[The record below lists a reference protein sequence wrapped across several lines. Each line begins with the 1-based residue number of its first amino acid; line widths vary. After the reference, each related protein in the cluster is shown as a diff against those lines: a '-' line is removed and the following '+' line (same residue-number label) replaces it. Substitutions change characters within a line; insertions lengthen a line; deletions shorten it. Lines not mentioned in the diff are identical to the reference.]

1 MLHETVLYLLF
12 IGFFSFFHTREKYDS
27 FLSFVLMAFTG
38 LIFAFFL
45 MDWHVLTDSAQTF
58 ILNQSQDGHINLDI
72 VSSKQN
78 YVLIFPF
85 FVNTLLALMNNQI
98 FKYEQHKKYKL
109 SLFVLNLTS
118 FIFLIAG
125 NNFIQLMTFV
135 FIIDI
140 ISQILISDANA
151 AKRYSIYNLVADM
164 GLFLVLAMLQGKLTN
179 LDVGNISHYYETGHH
194 RDFIMFVVMI
204 SLSIKFGLFLFQGYW
219 LDLKTAKFHNLYFL
233 PYLSTPMAALILFI
247 KFYPLLVVSPSFLP
261 LLNTIII
268 LSMVWGSLGALFNRQ
283 LKEKFVYCNMLGIA
297 FLVKSLET
305 ADFVWNM
312 NFSYVLMCLFVFNL
326 CLYYLHYEIDR
337 GHAKNKPAIYV
348 ILLMMLLNLVSIIS
362 LGSQLVITDNI
373 LWLLSFAFI
382 LLLVTAHL
390 FVFVV
395 PKLQSKTPPI
405 LLDFQSVPVMLLSG
419 SLLLWLCFEAISN
432 SWCIWLAL
440 AAFVGLLF
448 ILSFRIIK
456 LSDLLYFKIQ
466 NIDLFSFVYEKCIIL
481 PIKRAGV
488 LFNILVDLIFLER
501 TLWPFISTLN
511 TYIIKSYR
519 YITRLGIIYCLLSS
533 LVGVLMAIYFFK

>member
-1 MLHETVLYLLF
+1 MLHETILYLLF

-27 FLSFVLMAFTG
+27 FFSFVFMAFAC
-38 LIFAFFL
+38 LVFAFFL
-45 MDWHVLTDSAQTF
+45 MDWHVLSDSAQVF
-58 ILNQSQDGHINLDI
+58 VLNRSHEGHVNLDI

-140 ISQILISDANA
+140 LSQILISDANA
-151 AKRYSIYNLVADM
+151 AQRYSVYNLVADM
-164 GLFLVLAMLQGKLTN
+164 GLFLVLSMLQGKLPN

-194 RDFIMFVVMI
+194 RDFIMFVVMF
-204 SLSIKFGLFLFQGYW
+204 SLFIKFGLFLFQGYW
-219 LDLKTAKFHNLYFL
+219 LDLKSAKFHNLYFL

-268 LSMVWGSLGALFNRQ
+268 LSMVWGTLGAIFNRQ

-297 FLVKSLET
+297 FLVKALEM
-305 ADFVWNM
+305 ANFAWNM
-312 NFSYVLMCLFVFNL
+312 NFSYILMSLFVFNL
-326 CLYYLHYEIDR
+326 CLYYLHYELDR

-348 ILLMMLLNLVSIIS
+348 ILLMLLLNLVCLVS
-362 LGSQLVITDNI
+362 LGAQLAEQNNV
-373 LWLLSFAFI
+373 LWLSSFAFI
-382 LLLVTAHL
+382 LLLLMAHL
-390 FVFVV
+390 FVFVF
-395 PKLQSKTPPI
+395 PKVQNKSPLKIYDFRSI
-405 LLDFQSVPVMLLSG
+405 LVMLFSG
-419 SLLLWLCFEAISN
+419 GLLFYLCFEAISC
-432 SWCIWLAL
+432 SWCVWFAL
-440 AAFVGLLF
+440 ATFVALLF
-448 ILSFRIIK
+448 VLSFRIVR
-456 LSDLLYFKIQ
+456 LSDSLYFKIQ
-466 NIDLFSFVYEKCIIL
+466 NIDLFSLIYEKCIIL

-501 TLWPFISTLN
+501 TLWPFISSLN
-511 TYIIKSYR
+511 GFIIKSYR
-519 YITRLGIIYCLLSS
+519 YITRLGIVYCLLSS
-533 LVGVLMAIYFFK
+533 LLGVLMAVYFFK